1 MGNVAV
7 RVSGGHVLAWN
18 AGRNGLSH
26 IWATV
31 YKCACYPEAVA
42 AREVAFQH
50 IISGGNHG
58 CDDFGDEKVC

>member
-1 MGNVAV
+1 MLLCVYRVATCWHGMPV
-7 RVSGGHVLAWN
+7 GMDYLTFGPPCISV
-18 AGRNGLSH
+18 
-26 IWATV
+26 
-31 YKCACYPEAVA
+31 CYPEAVA